1 MGTSEICGTVAS
13 TDENGAIERLAQTVG
28 KRTGTERT
36 LEMEQETEPFEIKN
50 NESAQRF
57 ETRIDGH
64 DAFVQYRYSVGGD
77 FVLSHTEV
85 PPALG
90 GRGLGGKL
98 AAAALDYARNR
109 QLKVV
114 VTCPF
119 ITKYL
124 HKHPEYE
131 GLLRKD
137 YD

>member
-1 MGTSEICGTVAS
+1 
-13 TDENGAIERLAQTVG
+13 
-28 KRTGTERT
+28 
-36 LEMEQETEPFEIKN
+36 MEQETEPLDIKN

-119 ITKYL
+119 ITKYI